1 MIYMGSKSPLH
12 LSALKSLNFF
22 LSVLLGSGK
31 GKDHD
36 LSISQQNLE
45 AVGGKKAVCHSAG
58 AHSTWAECCSLAVL
72 S

>member
-45 AVGGKKAVCHSAG
+45 AVGGKKAQQELTAPGLSAPP
-58 AHSTWAECCSLAVL
+58 WPC
-72 S
+72 

>member
-12 LSALKSLNFF
+12 LSALKSLDFF

-36 LSISQQNLE
+36 LSISQQNLD
-45 AVGGKKAVCHSAG
+45 AVGGQKAVCEQELTAPGLSA
-58 AHSTWAECCSLAVL
+58 APWPC
-72 S
+72 